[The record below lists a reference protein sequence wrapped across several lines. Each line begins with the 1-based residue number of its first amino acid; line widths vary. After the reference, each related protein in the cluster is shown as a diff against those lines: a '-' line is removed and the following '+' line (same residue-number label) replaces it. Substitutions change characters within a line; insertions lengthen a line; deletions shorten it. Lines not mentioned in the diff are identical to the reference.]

1 MVRRSRHLLVLALA
15 VLSAVAAATPATAR
29 ADDGS
34 DVRVTRSCTAGSEV
48 RLRVRERD
56 DHLLRVDIDLRA
68 TRRGTAWIVTI
79 VHERRVVLRATRRTG
94 AESRLLSMRV
104 AISDWP
110 GRDTVTVRAL
120 GPRGE
125 LCRAVVTF
133 ADEVDDQD
141 RG

>member
-1 MVRRSRHLLVLALA
+1 MLAALV
-15 VLSAVAAATPATAR
+15 VVVAAAAAAR
-29 ADDGS
+29 ADGGDE
-34 DVRVTRSCTAGSEV
+34 VRVDRSCTAGSTV

-56 DHLLRVDIDLRA
+56 GDLLRVDVDLQA

-94 AESRLLSMRV
+94 AGSRSVSVRV
-104 AISDWP
+104 EIPDWP

-125 LCRAVVTF
+125 LCRAVATR
-133 ADEVDDQD
+133 ADAVDD
-141 RG
+141 

>member
-1 MVRRSRHLLVLALA
+1 VRRSRHLLVLALA
-15 VLSAVAAATPATAR
+15 VLSAVAAAPGPAR
-29 ADDGS
+29 ADDDN
-34 DVRVTRSCTAGSEV
+34 DVRVTRSCTAGSAV
-48 RLRVRERD
+48 RLRVRERNSNV
-56 DHLLRVDIDLRA
+56 LRVEVGLRA
-68 TRRGTAWIVTI
+68 ASRGTAWIVTI
-79 VHERRVVLRATRRTG
+79 VHERRVVLRTTRRSG
-94 AESRLLSMRV
+94 AGSRSVSVR
-104 AISDWP
+104 IEIPDWP

>member
-1 MVRRSRHLLVLALA
+1 M
-15 VLSAVAAATPATAR
+15 
-29 ADDGS
+29 
-34 DVRVTRSCTAGSEV
+34 

>member
-15 VLSAVAAATPATAR
+15 ALAVVAAATPATAR

-48 RLRVRERD
+48 RLRVRERNSNV
-56 DHLLRVDIDLRA
+56 LRVEVGLRA
-68 TRRGTAWIVTI
+68 ASRGTAWIVTI
-79 VHERRVVLRATRRTG
+79 VHERRVVLRTTRRSG
-94 AESRLLSMRV
+94 AGSRSVSVR
-104 AISDWP
+104 IEIPDWP

-125 LCRAVVTF
+125 LCRAVVTL